1 MNAPS
6 PPISKLFK
14 FNHIKLASMKKKTL
28 FAAAL
33 AAVVLVSCN
42 NKQVQSEAKP
52 EYITVSTSIDNLT
65 RVSTTGDASRFDEGD
80 KISVYAWTGTADEVP
95 TANLVVN
102 NSLNELKGGKWL
114 PTPLMKWANMSTP
127 HFFLS
132 VYPART
138 IADFKADPV
147 KVEVGKQMES
157 DLLVAVNTGESKAGL
172 KATDNPVSLRFDHM
186 MSKLVVELSY
196 RNEFDGTPT
205 VASVSTEAKSEG
217 TIDYL
222 KGVITLKGAS
232 APFHLQTLTANEAY
246 ASVIMPQAVQKFTIT
261 IDGKNFVYTH
271 PTPLTL
277 VKGKKQTV
285 KLIVGRNRI
294 ELDQVV
300 INDWGA
306 AEDIT
311 GGEAVD

>member
-1 MNAPS
+1 
-6 PPISKLFK
+6 
-14 FNHIKLASMKKKTL
+14 MKKKTL
-28 FAAAL
+28 FAAVL

-42 NKQVQSEAKP
+42 RDNKQVQTEP

-65 RVSTTGDASRFDEGD
+65 RVSTTGDASKFDEGD

-138 IADFKADPV
+138 ITDFKADPV

-205 VASVSTEAKSEG
+205 VASVGTEAKNEG

-222 KGVITLKGAS
+222 KGVITLKGDA
-232 APFHLQTLTANEAY
+232 APFHLQTLKANEAY
-246 ASVIMPQAVQKFTIT
+246 ASVILPQAVQKFTIT
-261 IDGKNFVYTH
+261 IDGKSYVYTH

>member
-1 MNAPS
+1 
-6 PPISKLFK
+6 
-14 FNHIKLASMKKKTL
+14 MKKKTL
-28 FAAAL
+28 FAAVL
-33 AAVVLVSCN
+33 AAVVLVSCHN
-42 NKQVQSEAKP
+42 NKQVQSETEP

-132 VYPART
+132 VYPARA

-147 KVEVGKQMES
+147 KVDIEKQMES

-186 MSKLVVELSY
+186 MSKLIVELTY
-196 RNEFDGTPT
+196 RNEFSKTPT
-205 VASVSTEAKSEG
+205 VASVGTEAKNEG

-222 KGVITLKGAS
+222 KGVITLKGDA

-261 IDGKNFVYTH
+261 IDGKNYVYTH

>member
-1 MNAPS
+1 
-6 PPISKLFK
+6 
-14 FNHIKLASMKKKTL
+14 MKKKIL

-33 AAVVLVSCN
+33 AAVAMTSCN
-42 NKQVQSEAKP
+42 NDNEQAQSQTKS

-65 RVSTTGDASRFDEGD
+65 RVSTTGNASKFDEGD
-80 KISVYAWTGTADEVP
+80 KISVYAWTGTADEVGL
-95 TANLVVN
+95 TSFVVN
-102 NSLNELKGGKWL
+102 NSVNELKGGKWL
-114 PTPLMKWANMSTP
+114 PTPLMKWVDMTTP
-127 HFFLS
+127 HFFLA

-138 IADFKADPV
+138 TVADFKADLV
-147 KVEVGKQMES
+147 TVDTGKQMES

-172 KATDNPVSLRFDHM
+172 KATDDPVSLRFEHM
-186 MSKLVVELSY
+186 MSKLVVELTY
-196 RNEFDGTPT
+196 RNELEGTPT
-205 VASVSTEAKSEG
+205 VASASTEAKNEG

-222 KGVITLKGAS
+222 KGAITLTGTAT
-232 APFHLQTLTANEAY
+232 PFHLQTVKANEVY
-246 ASVIMPQAVQKFTIT
+246 ASVIMPQEVRKFTIV
-261 IDGKNFVYTH
+261 IDGKNYVYTH
-271 PTPLTL
+271 PAPLTL

>member
-1 MNAPS
+1 
-6 PPISKLFK
+6 
-14 FNHIKLASMKKKTL
+14 MKKKTL

-132 VYPART
+132 VYPARA

-147 KVEVGKQMES
+147 KVDIEKQMES

-186 MSKLVVELSY
+186 MSKLIVELTY
-196 RNEFDGTPT
+196 RNEFSKTPT
-205 VASVSTEAKSEG
+205 VASVGTEAKNEG

-222 KGVITLKGAS
+222 KGVITPLSCHRRCRSSRSPSMARTTS
-232 APFHLQTLTANEAY
+232 
-246 ASVIMPQAVQKFTIT
+246 
-261 IDGKNFVYTH
+261 
-271 PTPLTL
+271 TPILHRSPL
-277 VKGKKQTV
+277 SKV
-285 KLIVGRNRI
+285 RSRP
-294 ELDQVV
+294 
-300 INDWGA
+300 
-306 AEDIT
+306 
-311 GGEAVD
+311 

>member
-1 MNAPS
+1 
-6 PPISKLFK
+6 
-14 FNHIKLASMKKKTL
+14 MKKKTL
-28 FAAAL
+28 FAAML
-33 AAVVLVSCN
+33 AAVALVSCN
-42 NKQVQSEAKP
+42 NKQVQSQAKP

-80 KISVYAWTGTADEVP
+80 KISVYAWTGTADEVS

-132 VYPART
+132 VYPARA

-147 KVEVGKQMES
+147 KVDIEKQMES

-186 MSKLVVELSY
+186 MSKLIVELTY
-196 RNEFDGTPT
+196 RNEFSKTPT
-205 VASVSTEAKSEG
+205 VASVSTEAKNEG

-232 APFHLQTLTANEAY
+232 APFHLHTQKANEAY

-261 IDGKNFVYTH
+261 IDGKSYVYTH
-271 PTPLTL
+271 STPLTL

>member
-132 VYPART
+132 VYPARA

-147 KVEVGKQMES
+147 KVDIEKQMES

-186 MSKLVVELSY
+186 MSKLIVELTY
-196 RNEFDGTPT
+196 RNEFSKTPT
-205 VASVSTEAKSEG
+205 VASVSTEAKNEG

-222 KGVITLKGAS
+222 KGVITLKGAA
-232 APFHLQTLTANEAY
+232 APFHLQTL
-246 ASVIMPQAVQKFTIT
+246 
-261 IDGKNFVYTH
+261 KNHVYTH

>member
-1 MNAPS
+1 
-6 PPISKLFK
+6 
-14 FNHIKLASMKKKTL
+14 MKKKTL
-28 FAAAL
+28 FAAML
-33 AAVVLVSCN
+33 AAVALVSCN
-42 NKQVQSEAKP
+42 NKQVQSQAKP

-132 VYPART
+132 VYPARA

-147 KVEVGKQMES
+147 KVDIEKQMES

-186 MSKLVVELSY
+186 MSKLI
-196 RNEFDGTPT
+196 
-205 VASVSTEAKSEG
+205 VA
-217 TIDYL
+217 DL
-222 KGVITLKGAS
+222 
-232 APFHLQTLTANEAY
+232 
-246 ASVIMPQAVQKFTIT
+246 PQRV
-261 IDGKNFVYTH
+261 
-271 PTPLTL
+271 
-277 VKGKKQTV
+277 
-285 KLIVGRNRI
+285 
-294 ELDQVV
+294 
-300 INDWGA
+300 
-306 AEDIT
+306 
-311 GGEAVD
+311 

>member
-1 MNAPS
+1 
-6 PPISKLFK
+6 
-14 FNHIKLASMKKKTL
+14 MKKKIL

-33 AAVVLVSCN
+33 AAVALTSCN
-42 NKQVQSEAKP
+42 NDNEQAQSQTKP

-65 RVSTTGDASRFDEGD
+65 RVSTTGNASRFDEGD
-80 KISVYAWTGTADEVP
+80 KISVYAWTGTADEVAA
-95 TANLVVN
+95 TNLVVN
-102 NSLNELKGGKWL
+102 NSVNELKGGKWL
-114 PTPLMKWANMSTP
+114 PTPLMKWVDMTTP

-138 IADFKADPV
+138 VTDFKADPV
-147 KVEVGKQMES
+147 TVDTGKQMES
-157 DLLVAVNTGESKAGL
+157 DLLVAVNTGQSKAGL
-172 KATDNPVSLRFDHM
+172 KATDNPVQLRFDHM
-186 MSKLVVELSY
+186 MSKLVLELTY
-196 RNEFDGTPT
+196 RNEFDGTPA
-205 VASVSTEAKSEG
+205 VASVSTEAKNEG

-222 KGVITLKGAS
+222 KGAITLKGAV
-232 APFHLQTLTANEAY
+232 APFHLQAQKANEVY
-246 ASVIMPQAVQKFTIT
+246 ASVIMPQEVQKFTIA
-261 IDGKNFVYTH
+261 IDGKNYVYTH
-271 PTPLTL
+271 PAPLTL

-306 AEDIT
+306 AADIT

>member
-1 MNAPS
+1 MDAPL
-6 PPISKLFK
+6 PPLSKLFK
-14 FNHIKLASMKKKTL
+14 SNHIKLASMKKKTL
-28 FAAAL
+28 FAAVL

-42 NKQVQSEAKP
+42 NKQVQSQAEP

-132 VYPART
+132 VYPARA

-147 KVEVGKQMES
+147 KVDIEKQMES

-186 MSKLVVELSY
+186 MSKLVVALSY

-205 VASVSTEAKSEG
+205 VASVGTEAKSEG

-222 KGVITLKGAS
+222 KGVITLKGDA
-232 APFHLQTLTANEAY
+232 APFHLQTLKANEAY

-261 IDGKNFVYTH
+261 IDGKSYVYTH

-277 VKGKKQTV
+277 VKGKKQTL

>member
-1 MNAPS
+1 M
-6 PPISKLFK
+6 
-14 FNHIKLASMKKKTL
+14 
-28 FAAAL
+28 
-33 AAVVLVSCN
+33 
-42 NKQVQSEAKP
+42 
-52 EYITVSTSIDNLT
+52 STSIDNLT

-147 KVEVGKQMES
+147 KVDIEKQMES

-186 MSKLVVELSY
+186 MSKLIVELTY
-196 RNEFDGTPT
+196 RNEFSKTPT
-205 VASVSTEAKSEG
+205 VASVGTEAKNEG

-222 KGVITLKGAS
+222 KGVITLKGAA
-232 APFHLQTLTANEAY
+232 APFHLQTLKANEAY
-246 ASVIMPQAVQKFTIT
+246 ASVILPQVVQKFTIV
-261 IDGKNFVYTH
+261 IDGKNYVYTH

>member
-1 MNAPS
+1 
-6 PPISKLFK
+6 
-14 FNHIKLASMKKKTL
+14 MKKKTL

-95 TANLVVN
+95 AANLVVN

-172 KATDNPVSLRFDHM
+172 KATNNPVALRFDHM
-186 MSKLVVELSY
+186 MSKLIVELTY

-205 VASVSTEAKSEG
+205 VASVGTEAKSEG

-222 KGVITLKGAS
+222 KGVITLKGDA
-232 APFHLQTLTANEAY
+232 APFHLQTLKANEAY
-246 ASVIMPQAVQKFTIT
+246 ASVILPQAVQKFTIV
-261 IDGKNFVYTH
+261 IDGKNYVYTH

>member
-1 MNAPS
+1 
-6 PPISKLFK
+6 
-14 FNHIKLASMKKKTL
+14 MKKKTL
-28 FAAAL
+28 FAAVL

-42 NKQVQSEAKP
+42 NKQVQSQAKP

-172 KATDNPVSLRFDHM
+172 KATNNPVALRFDHM
-186 MSKLVVELSY
+186 MSKLIVELTY

-205 VASVSTEAKSEG
+205 VASVGTEAKSEG

-222 KGVITLKGAS
+222 KGVITLKGDA
-232 APFHLQTLTANEAY
+232 APFHLQTLKANEAY

-271 PTPLTL
+271 PAPLTL